1 MNKASFI
8 GRLVRDP
15 ELKTTTSGKSVCKF
29 SIAVKRNYKDANGEY
44 QSDFIDCVAWGVIGE
59 TIAKYTHKGNMLGVS
74 GRMESRKYEDR
85 DGNNRSVL
93 ELIVE
98 DKDLLSPKSDSS
110 TSEGGGHK
118 HQEEPP
124 VPVDDDDLPF

>member
-29 SIAVKRNYKDANGEY
+29 SIAVKRNYKDQNGEY

-59 TIAKYTHKGNMLGVS
+59 TIAKY
-74 GRMESRKYEDR
+74 
-85 DGNNRSVL
+85 RS
-93 ELIVE
+93 
-98 DKDLLSPKSDSS
+98 
-110 TSEGGGHK
+110 
-118 HQEEPP
+118 EERR
-124 VPVDDDDLPF
+124 VGTECL